1 MSGQKE
7 KLILGIETS
16 CDETAAAVVSGRRIL
31 SNVISSQIDI
41 HRLYGGV
48 VPEVASRNHT
58 LAVSNVVKE
67 ALNGAGVKFSDIDAI
82 AATYGSGLLGAL
94 LVGVSY
100 AKAAAYALSIPLIPV
115 NHIAGHIA
123 ANYIAHEEL
132 EPPFICLLASGGHTA
147 VIKVQDYTDFQLLG
161 TTRDDA
167 AGEAF
172 DKVAR
177 MLKLKYPGGPEIEK
191 LAKEGQANII
201 LPKPYKGEDHL
212 DFSYSGIKTAVL
224 NYININEMKGQSV
237 NKADVAAS
245 FQEAAVNML
254 VHNSIEGAK
263 RTGLSKIAIAGGVGA
278 NGALRAAMDREAAKH
293 GIKVYYPPLSLCT
306 DNAAMIACHGY
317 YMLSKGARPAKLDL
331 DAEASIKLSD
341 LR

>member
-1 MSGQKE
+1 M
-7 KLILGIETS
+7 
-16 CDETAAAVVSGRRIL
+16 
-31 SNVISSQIDI
+31 
-41 HRLYGGV
+41 
-48 VPEVASRNHT
+48 
-58 LAVSNVVKE
+58 
-67 ALNGAGVKFSDIDAI
+67 
-82 AATYGSGLLGAL
+82 
-94 LVGVSY
+94 SY
-100 AKAAAYALSIPLIPV
+100 AKAAAYSLTIPLIPV

-123 ANYIAHEEL
+123 ANYIAHENL

-147 VIKVQDYTDFQLLG
+147 VIKVQDYTEFQLMG

-191 LAKEGQANII
+191 LAKEGEANIL

-224 NYININEMKGQSV
+224 NYINTNEMKGQSI
-237 NKADVAAS
+237 NRADVAAS
-245 FQEAAVNML
+245 FQSAAVNML
-254 VHNSIEGAK
+254 VNNAIEGAK
-263 RTGLSKIAIAGGVGA
+263 RTGLNKIAIAGGVGA
-278 NGALRAAMDREAAKH
+278 NGALRTAMDDEAGKR

-317 YMLSKGARPAKLDL
+317 YMLKNDVNGAELDL

-341 LR
+341 LK